1 MIKALLIAA
10 AASCII
16 SGDLERSCASES
28 HSAAFADGLDTRTST
43 VSTYSPEA
51 FGAFDSTVFTESFFA
66 LRHFSSSEAEG
77 MQIIVR

>member
-1 MIKALLIAA
+1 MIKSFLAVA

-28 HSAAFADGLDTRTST
+28 HSAAFEGGLDTVVST
-43 VSTYSPEA
+43 VSTYSPA
-51 FGAFDSTVFTESFFA
+51 LFGAFDSTVFTESFFS
-66 LRHFSSSEAEG
+66 LRYFNSGEIDG